1 MTISHVELSRTRSE
15 RGTVLIQVA
24 VALLSLLALSSFVF
38 DYGVMWVSRG
48 QAQNAADAGAL
59 SGAISL
65 AFDSATDRDAARAKA
80 IAVARQNRVWT
91 GVPDITDADVTFPPC
106 PPGAPGVPDTCVK
119 VDTFRNR
126 RQNGSPLPVF
136 FSRLVGITDQGV
148 RATATAQIVT
158 GDTTDCLKPWAVIDR
173 WDEYDTATNGAEA
186 EYPAPDPDFLPT
198 STFDRYSTGQGNSPP
213 QENDLY
219 VRPVPGN
226 PGSPGTGFRLPD
238 DEGRRFAIKMD
249 SNTNSTVSAGWFR
262 AIRLPRLDG
271 QNGGNVYRDNI
282 TSCGGLPSSYA
293 SPETVCPTN
302 IGNDDMA
309 YWAERGCYA
318 TEPGNMVG
326 PSRQGIEA
334 LVARDPGASWAG
346 TEIVGS
352 AFSPATSSPRVVPI
366 GVIDIDDFLSQD
378 PSGANGVLRMVNIYG
393 FFIEG
398 MGDVDQN
405 TGAMTLRANGQAV
418 IGRIMTIP
426 SMARGTS
433 ALPNSAS
440 FLRSIILVR

>member
-1 MTISHVELSRTRSE
+1 MTTPHFASSRNNGE
-15 RGTVLIQVA
+15 RGAVLIQVA
-24 VALLSLLALSSFVF
+24 VAMLALLAFSSFVF
-38 DYGVMWVSRG
+38 DYGVMWVSRR

-65 AFDSATDRDAARAKA
+65 AFDSGTDFDGARAKA
-80 IAVARQNRVWT
+80 IAVAQRNRVWT
-91 GVPDITDADVTFPPC
+91 AQPDITDADVTFPPC
-106 PPGAPGVPDTCVK
+106 PPGAPGLPDTCVK
-119 VDTFRNR
+119 VDAFRNQR
-126 RQNGSPLPVF
+126 PGGSPLPTF
-136 FSRLVGITDQGV
+136 FSRLVGITEQGV
-148 RATATAQIVT
+148 RATATAQIIT

-173 WDEYDTATNGAEA
+173 WDEFDTATNGAEA

-198 STFDRYSTGQGNSPP
+198 STFDKYSTGQGSQPP

-219 VRPVPGN
+219 VRPTPS
-226 PGSPGTGFRLPD
+226 SPGTGFRLPA
-238 DEGRRFAIKMD
+238 DEGRRFAIKTD
-249 SNTNSTVSAGWFR
+249 TNTNNTVSPGWFR

-271 QNGGNVYRDNI
+271 QNGGDVYRSNI

-293 SPETVCPTN
+293 EPGTVCPTN

-318 TEPGNMVG
+318 TEPGNKVG
-326 PSRQGIEA
+326 PTSQGIED
-334 LVARDPGASWAG
+334 LIDRDGGASWGG
-346 TEIVGS
+346 TGIVGS

-398 MGDVDQN
+398 MGDVDAA
-405 TGAMTLRANGQAV
+405 TGAMTLSPSGKAV

-426 SMARGTS
+426 SMARGS
-433 ALPNSAS
+433 SSLPNSAS